1 MCKLPAPILQEIF
14 PSSEMASYLTKC
26 SLQQWQIRD
35 AIAYAAIPLKQKRDM
50 FLQLALGKNKSH
62 FRRQA
67 GYIEQAIREMQ
78 PKSGEFFYLKCHYYV
93 EDQTEEKGL
102 EPYLTW
108 NHIFERIQQYLGY
121 LDDEEKEMTWFQ
133 VEKWSPDGT
142 GKLKNDYDYTV
153 FGTEVCYFSHNTSSN
168 WDWYKFSE
176 DVDLNLPVPFHAGD
190 IVTIDCRPFA
200 PVNHAVILEVGDN
213 WDCCCLQALYREVDG
228 TWDTGAVKHGH
239 VSPNRFVGLSPLYR
253 LATFHGQLPEE
264 EHLLETVS
272 SFLNGDEEH
281 GAALGDYIFEIKNK
295 EWEKAKVRKWS
306 VTEAQILSYIESD
319 MLHMKEHDE
328 HDV

>member
-213 WDCCCLQALYREVDG
+213 WDCCCLQALYREGDG
-228 TWDTGAVKHGH
+228 TWDTGAVKHGSIFPGH
-239 VSPNRFVGLSPLYR
+239 HSPGLSPLYR
-253 LATFHGQLPEE
+253 LASFHGQLPEE
-264 EHLLETVS
+264 ERLLETVS
-272 SFLNGDEEH
+272 RYIDGDEEC
-281 GAALGDYIFEIKNK
+281 GSALWYHIYDLRGDRF
-295 EWEKAKVRKWS
+295 ARP
-306 VTEAQILSYIESD
+306 VTEAQILSYIAD
-319 MLHMKEHDE
+319 DE
-328 HDV
+328 GAEKDDI

>member
-26 SLQQWQIRD
+26 SLEQWQIRD

-78 PKSGEFFYLKCHYYV
+78 PKPREFFYLKCHYYV

-176 DVDLNLPVPFHAGD
+176 DVDLNLPVPFHVGD

-213 WDCCCLQALYREVDG
+213 WDCCCLQALYREGDG
-228 TWDTGAVKHGH
+228 TWDTGAVKHGSIFPGH
-239 VSPNRFVGLSPLYR
+239 HSPGLSPLYR
-253 LATFHGQLPEE
+253 LASFHGQLPEE
-264 EHLLETVS
+264 ERLLETVS
-272 SFLNGDEEH
+272 RYIDGDEEC
-281 GAALGDYIFEIKNK
+281 GSALWYHIYDLRGDRF
-295 EWEKAKVRKWS
+295 ARP
-306 VTEAQILSYIESD
+306 VTEAQILSYIAD
-319 MLHMKEHDE
+319 DE
-328 HDV
+328 GAEKDDI